1 MKKMKKFD
9 VFEKKMVTNSKKNI
23 ILVMLSLSLDEVIY
37 PDDKYDSIIEQMRW
51 NVEKIER
58 TIS

>member
-37 PDDKYDSIIEQMRW
+37 SDDKYDSIIEQMRW